1 MNQQIPFQI
10 PKFFKFQNDKTIP
23 LSQRRKII
31 KDKDTKIR
39 KKILYRYQILHK
51 PGTYM
56 SDFEIKKLVY
66 DIREVAATAF
76 DPIPEYQ
83 VMCGTREELSDK
95 VIALAWDKTT
105 LAGFASTVEL
115 YIPTIGNILHLGLT
129 VVRPEHR
136 SNGLTHLLM
145 QKAITSYIMKK
156 AIYFDKLWITNCAAV
171 LSSLVNV
178 ALHFEQ
184 VYPSPKNVTYT
195 SQHKIIAETINIL
208 YRDKLYIRPDSYFD
222 SQNHIFKGSVKGT
235 VFQKDASDTSYYHR
249 NKEYNEYYKNLMDF
263 SNGDE
268 ILQVGFASIP
278 AAIRHAV
285 FNNMKRFIPQ

>member
-10 PKFFKFQNDKTIP
+10 PKLFKFQNEKTMP
-23 LSQRRKII
+23 LSQRRIV
-31 KDKDTKIR
+31 KDKDTKIK
-39 KKILYRYQILHK
+39 KKIAYRYQILHK

-56 SDFEIKKLVY
+56 TDFEMRKLVHE
-66 DIREVAATAF
+66 IREVAATAF
-76 DPIPEYQ
+76 NPIPEYQ
-83 VMCGTREELSDK
+83 AMRGTRDELSDK
-95 VIALAWDKTT
+95 VIALAWDKST

-115 YIPTIGNILHLGLT
+115 YVPTIGNILHLGLT

-145 QKAITSYIMKK
+145 QKAITSYILKN

-178 ALHFEQ
+178 ALHFEE
-184 VYPSPKNVTYT
+184 VYPSPKKVTYT
-195 SQHKIIAETINIL
+195 PQHKIIAETINIL
-208 YRDKLYIRPDSYFD
+208 YRDKLFIRPDSYFD
-222 SQNHIFKGSVKGT
+222 NKNHVFKNSVKDT
-235 VFQKDASDTSYYHR
+235 VFQKDASDTAYYHR
-249 NKEYNEYYKNLMDF
+249 NIEYNNFYKNLMDF

-268 ILQVGFASIP
+268 ILQIGYASIP

-285 FNNMKRFIPQ
+285 FNTMKGFMPQ